1 MIMGPMGNYVVETVL
16 LPPERRNLE
25 LAKRA
30 LKLMG
35 RTLGA
40 LETHMDGR
48 AFLAGSFTVAD
59 TITGHAVI
67 MARRL

>member
-1 MIMGPMGNYVVETVL
+1 M
-16 LPPERRNLE
+16 
-25 LAKRA
+25 
-30 LKLMG
+30 
-35 RTLGA
+35 GA

-67 MARRL
+67 MARRLKVDFNGFPTLSAYADRLEARPAFVLAEAV